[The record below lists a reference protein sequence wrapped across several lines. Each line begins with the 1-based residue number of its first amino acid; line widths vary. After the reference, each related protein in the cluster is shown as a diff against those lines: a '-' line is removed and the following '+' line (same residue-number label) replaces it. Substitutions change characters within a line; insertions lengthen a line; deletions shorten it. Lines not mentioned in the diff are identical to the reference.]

1 MGEDEEGWGVE
12 GADGTDMAAILILL
26 HFQNTIGNRLY
37 GFMELR
43 SKMCEWMEWVIT
55 LRLL

>member
-1 MGEDEEGWGVE
+1 MAEGGEVVE

-26 HFQNTIGNRLY
+26 HFQHTIGNRLY

-43 SKMCEWMEWVIT
+43 SKMCEWME
-55 LRLL
+55 